1 MSLQAHS
8 WQIPVIEKSQLTVFL
23 NKYKVEIY
31 RTLRYHANMYCC
43 YGSWKNEVAMITYFN
58 DPFTEKE
65 GLPKT
70 RKFIYAQ
77 KSLTRLT
84 DWVFTTKVL
93 PSMHRR

>member
-1 MSLQAHS
+1 
-8 WQIPVIEKSQLTVFL
+8 
-23 NKYKVEIY
+23 
-31 RTLRYHANMYCC
+31 
-43 YGSWKNEVAMITYFN
+43 MITYFN

-84 DWVFTTKVL
+84 D
-93 PSMHRR
+93 